1 MAICATNGAA
11 GSRAAAVAAHQLAEH
26 GTEGGVI
33 YRGLQHRLLTIP
45 LVDSLTLPLTL
56 PLSKGARQERWE
68 KQRMI
73 ERAEE
78 GQEDSRNINPQ
89 FSQPL
94 LPPFR
99 TQCGQ
104 GPVFHSSGQNVK

>member
-1 MAICATNGAA
+1 MGGSADLQRICAASPMVVLFLST
-11 GSRAAAVAAHQLAEH
+11 
-26 GTEGGVI
+26 
-33 YRGLQHRLLTIP
+33 
-45 LVDSLTLPLTL
+45 LTL

-73 ERAEE
+73 ERTEE

-94 LPPFR
+94 LPPVPDPGVVSIVRSALYPFR
-99 TQCGQ
+99 IDKRSVAVRLPKLLLAQ
-104 GPVFHSSGQNVK
+104 

>member
-1 MAICATNGAA
+1 M
-11 GSRAAAVAAHQLAEH
+11 
-26 GTEGGVI
+26 
-33 YRGLQHRLLTIP
+33 YRGLQHRLLTICAAFP
-45 LVDSLTLPLTL
+45 LVDSLTLPLSL
-56 PLSKGARQERWE
+56 PLSKGPRTPRQERWE

-94 LPPFR
+94 LPPVPD
-99 TQCGQ
+99 
-104 GPVFHSSGQNVK
+104 PVCCLLLQ